1 MVKVIGIDT
10 KIKKEE
16 AMVNFLDYE
25 ELEEEILKELEE
37 YKDCIVELP
46 KTQEELKRRFSLKND
61 EVSIDEVEFGE
72 INLDDISAFMVKLP
86 KTQEEFNKRFL
97 YD

>member
-1 MVKVIGIDT
+1 ML
-10 KIKKEE
+10 
-16 AMVNFLDYE
+16 NFLDYE

-37 YKDCIVELP
+37 YKDRIVELP
-46 KTQEELKRRFSLKND
+46 KTQEELERRFSLKND

-72 INLDDISAFMVKLP
+72 INLDDISAFIVKLP
-86 KTQEEFNKRFL
+86 KTQEEFNERFL

>member
-1 MVKVIGIDT
+1 ML
-10 KIKKEE
+10 
-16 AMVNFLDYE
+16 NFLDYE
-25 ELEEEILKELEE
+25 KLEEEILKKLEE
-37 YKDCIVELP
+37 YRGCIVKLP

-72 INLDDISAFMVKLP
+72 INLDDISAFIVKLP
-86 KTQEEFNKRFL
+86 KTQEEFNERFL